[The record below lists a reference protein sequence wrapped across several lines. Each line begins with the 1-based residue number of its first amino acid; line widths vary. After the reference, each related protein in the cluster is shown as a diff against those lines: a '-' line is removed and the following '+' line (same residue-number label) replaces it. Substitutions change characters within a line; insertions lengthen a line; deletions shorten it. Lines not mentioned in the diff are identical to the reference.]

1 MTFGKSQEGKP
12 QPELYPLL
20 PHLLLII
27 NLKFGSRALKIA
39 YTILYETAL
48 PMILLNE
55 EWIKEAGLEIGES
68 LIVQI
73 EPKRLIITP
82 EGKEVIP

>member
-1 MTFGKSQEGKP
+1 MV
-12 QPELYPLL
+12 
-20 PHLLLII
+20 
-27 NLKFGSRALKIA
+27 KIA